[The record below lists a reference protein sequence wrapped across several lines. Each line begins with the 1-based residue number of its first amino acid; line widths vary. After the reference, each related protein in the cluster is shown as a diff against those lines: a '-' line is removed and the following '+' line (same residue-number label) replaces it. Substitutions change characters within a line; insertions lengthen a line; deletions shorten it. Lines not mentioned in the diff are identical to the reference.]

1 MLRAFLDEGAIK
13 EFCVSINENRGTIDD
28 FYGSINEFRA
38 PINDFPFRG
47 TFLNNKLWFVPSFG
61 WASGFFPHVMC
72 VHRYFHLSTSFSVS
86 INENCGYIDDFYGSI
101 NEFRAPINDFPFR
114 GTFQNNKLGLSP
126 ALAGLLAVSPMS
138 CVCMVF
144 SSINEF
150 SVSIND
156 NCGAIDKFYGSIN
169 EFRVPINYFPFSI
182 NDFPFR
188 GTFQK
193 NKLRFVS
200 QPRLG
205 FWSILPDM

>member
-1 MLRAFLDEGAIK
+1 MRGQSKSFVFLSTKIA
-13 EFCVSINENRGTIDD
+13 VLST
-28 FYGSINEFRA
+28 
-38 PINDFPFRG
+38 
-47 TFLNNKLWFVPSFG
+47 TFMV
-61 WASGFFPHVMC
+61 
-72 VHRYFHLSTSFSVS
+72 LSTSFARPYQRLPLFEAHFKTTNLVCPQPWLGFWLFPPCHVCASIFSPINEFSVS
-86 INENCGYIDDFYGSI
+86 INENHSSIDDFYVSI
-101 NEFRAPINDFPFR
+101 NEFGTPINDLPLSINEFHFR
-114 GTFQNNKLGLSP
+114 VLSKRTNSGLSP

-205 FWSILPDM
+205 LLVNTP